1 MKPLNIIFLGRSG
14 SGKGTQA
21 ELLIKRFKLVNID
34 TGDILREL
42 TKRKDKFGK
51 TVLQTISKGKLVPIW
66 LVIYCWLNQL
76 LKISSKKGIIMEG
89 SPRQLEE
96 AKILE
101 EVFSWLGR
109 ENFRVV
115 YLQTSEEEVTKRL
128 LVRRICSKCGREFSL
143 SLTPNLKKCSH
154 CGGKLVRRKDDYP
167 KAIKNRMLFFQ
178 KKILPVI
185 NYFRAKRAGSYFQA
199 KREIKVL
206 RAERVGSYVQ
216 KKKIVIYIDGEG
228 SIQEIHNRI
237 LKKLL

>member
-34 TGDILREL
+34 TGDILRGL

-51 TVLQTISKGKLVPIW
+51 TVLETISKGKLVPIW
-66 LVIYCWLNQL
+66 LVTYCWMGQL
-76 LKISSKKGIIMEG
+76 LKIPSKKGIIMEG
-89 SPRQLEE
+89 SPRLLEE

-101 EVFSWLGR
+101 QVFSWLNR
-109 ENFRVV
+109 ENFKVI
-115 YLQTSEEEVTKRL
+115 YLQTSEKEVTKRL
-128 LVRRICSKCGREFSL
+128 LVRRICSKCGMEFSL

-154 CGGKLVRRKDDYP
+154 CGGKLIRRKDDYP

-185 NYFRAKRAGSYFQA
+185 NYF
-199 KREIKVL
+199 
-206 RAERVGSYVQ
+206 Q
-216 KKKIVIYIDGEG
+216 KKKIVIYVDGEG
-228 SIQEIHNRI
+228 SVQEIHNRI
-237 LKKLL
+237 LKKLS

>member
-34 TGDILREL
+34 TGDILRAL
-42 TKRKDKFGK
+42 IKRKDKFGK

-66 LVIYCWLNQL
+66 LVTYCWMDKLF
-76 LKISSKKGIIMEG
+76 KISSKKGIIMEG

-101 EVFSWLGR
+101 QVFSWLGR
-109 ENFRVV
+109 KNFGVI
-115 YLQTSEEEVTKRL
+115 YLQTSEKEVTKRL
-128 LVRRICSKCGREFSL
+128 LVRRICSKCGMEFSL
-143 SLTPNLKKCSH
+143 SLTPDLKKCSH

-185 NYFRAKRAGSYFQA
+185 NYF
-199 KREIKVL
+199 
-206 RAERVGSYVQ
+206 Q
-216 KKKIVIYIDGEG
+216 KKKIVIYVDGEG
-228 SIQEIHNRI
+228 SVQEIHNRI